1 MADAGPRGTI
11 LVVDDNPDL
20 RRLAKMLL
28 ENAGYTVAVA
38 ADGAD
43 GLRLYRENQSSI
55 MLLLTDITMP
65 NMNGLELARRVLAID
80 SRLPALVMSG
90 QPQGAYHGL
99 ESIAKPFRP
108 AELIERVERKLNSG
122 ANAERTVSA
131 A

>member
-1 MADAGPRGTI
+1 MAHGPGGTI
-11 LVVDDNPDL
+11 LVVDDNPDI
-20 RRLAKMLL
+20 RGLARIFL
-28 ENAGYTVAVA
+28 ENAGFTVVVA

-43 GLRLYRENQSSI
+43 GLRFYRENQSTI
-55 MLLLTDITMP
+55 LLLLTDITMP

-80 SRLPALVMSG
+80 SRLPVLVMSG
-90 QPQGAYHGL
+90 EACGAYHGL

-108 AELIERVERKLNSG
+108 VELIERVGRVLNSR